1 MKTGENVFE
10 TGLYA
15 SDCCLQEILFEAGD
29 SFSRCPRCA
38 NLSVWETVEIAALEK
53 LQVLKKSS
61 GIGIRWPRR
70 FNTIGMELRRSL

>member
-38 NLSVWETVEIAALEK
+38 SLSIWETVEIAALE
-53 LQVLKKSS
+53 
-61 GIGIRWPRR
+61 
-70 FNTIGMELRRSL
+70 EL